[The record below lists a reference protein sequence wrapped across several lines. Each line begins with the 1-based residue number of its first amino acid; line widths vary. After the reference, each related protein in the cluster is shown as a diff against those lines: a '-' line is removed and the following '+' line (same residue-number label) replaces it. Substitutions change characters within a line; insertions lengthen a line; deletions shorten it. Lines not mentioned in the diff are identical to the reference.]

1 MLARTGAE
9 GTGDEAAL
17 AAELDS
23 LIARIHALPRSR
35 AAPVGSPPPARPAP
49 PAPAPP
55 DEPVPETPDLVGSW
69 IAYQRHVQ
77 TEQAGIGPAS
87 LEELTA
93 AVGRPPASRE
103 TGRAAGTVSAPAT
116 VQSEVVD
123 VRTLLYRGERALYRA
138 RELRELA
145 KQAPPGALPALV
157 EEVCDLVALARES

>member
-1 MLARTGAE
+1 GAE

-35 AAPVGSPPPARPAP
+35 AAPVGSPPPARPAPPAP

-93 AVGRPPASRE
+93 AGGRSPASRE
-103 TGRAAGTVSAPAT
+103 TGRGRAAGTVSASAT
-116 VQSEVVD
+116 VQPEVVD
-123 VRTLLYRGERALYRA
+123 VRTLLYRGERALHRA
-138 RELRELA
+138 RGL
-145 KQAPPGALPALV
+145 G
-157 EEVCDLVALARES
+157 